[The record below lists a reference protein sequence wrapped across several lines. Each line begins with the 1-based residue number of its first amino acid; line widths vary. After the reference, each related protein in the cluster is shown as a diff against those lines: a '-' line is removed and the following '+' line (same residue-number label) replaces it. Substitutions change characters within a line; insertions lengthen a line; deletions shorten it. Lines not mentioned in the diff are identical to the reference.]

1 MRIITF
7 GTFDLLHIGHI
18 NILERSKNFDNNSE
32 KNELIVGI
40 SSDKFSFKKKK
51 KYPVYNEEQRK
62 KILESLKFVNK
73 VFIEE
78 SFEKKR
84 QYILENKADVFIMG
98 DDWEGKFDDF
108 KDICQVFYLPRTPSI
123 STTEIVEIIKSN
135 T

>member
-40 SSDKFSFKKKK
+40 SSDEFSFKKKNI
-51 KYPVYNEEQRK
+51 YPVYNQEQRK
-62 KILESLKFVNK
+62 KILESLRFVDK

-78 SFEKKR
+78 SFERKR
-84 QYILENKADVFIMG
+84 KYILDAPKGVNGRNSDNTLIKKYLN
-98 DDWEGKFDDF
+98 WE
-108 KDICQVFYLPRTPSI
+108 P
-123 STTEIVEIIKSN
+123 TTSLFQGMEITYKWIYDQMRSKS
-135 T
+135 